1 MGKMKSF
8 NRSKSFPSP
17 YQFETIIC
25 VEDIRRFYQNYWY
38 YSVYIAAIYLIAI
51 YLLREYM
58 KTRPA
63 FELKRASFVWN
74 GILALYSIITTI
86 RGIPEIL
93 FEFSHYPFYHIVCD
107 KMLTEQSPQFI
118 FWGTLFLF
126 SKVWE
131 LGDTVLIV
139 LRKRNL
145 MFLHWYHHVATL
157 IGMWYAAYKEASF
170 GFLLAYTNVFVHSF
184 MYSYFALKS
193 IDVKIP
199 VKYAMFIT
207 AIQTLQMLFGVLLS
221 FWIYWLHLNNYEC
234 DSPKDVLEVSFVI
247 YSTYLLLFSYLFYD
261 SYMKPRS
268 TKKYE

>member
-1 MGKMKSF
+1 MKAINLSEPLPAPF
-8 NRSKSFPSP
+8 
-17 YQFETIIC
+17 QFETIIDK
-25 VEDIRRFYQNYWY
+25 EDVKRFYRNYWH
-38 YSVYIAAIYLIAI
+38 YSVYIATIYLITI
-51 YLLREYM
+51 YFLREYM

-63 FELKRASFVWN
+63 FELKRASIVWN
-74 GILALYSIITTI
+74 GILALFSIIATVRVFSI
-86 RGIPEIL
+86 IL
-93 FEFSHYPFYHIVCD
+93 FAFSHYTFYHIVCD

-157 IGMWYAAYKEASF
+157 IGMWHGVYREASF
-170 GFLLAYTNVFVHSF
+170 GTLISYTNVFVHSF

-193 IDVKIP
+193 IEVKIP
-199 VKYAMFIT
+199 VKFAMFIT

-221 FWIYWLHLNNYEC
+221 FWVYWLHVNNYEC
-234 DSPKDVLEVSFVI
+234 DTPKDVLETVFVI
-247 YSTYLLLFSYLFYD
+247 YLSYLFLFSYLFYN
-261 SYMKPRS
+261 SYIKSRS
-268 TKKYE
+268 KKKRD